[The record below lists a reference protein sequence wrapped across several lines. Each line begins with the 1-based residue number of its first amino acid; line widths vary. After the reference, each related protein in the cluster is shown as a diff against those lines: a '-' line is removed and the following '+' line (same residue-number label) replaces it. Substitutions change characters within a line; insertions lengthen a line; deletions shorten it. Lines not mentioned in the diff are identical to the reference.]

1 MSPHVQGERQCSRAA
16 GPQPELSRLAGVGDA
31 SRMATYDELQL
42 GECATFTKTLSET
55 DIYLFAGITGDMNPA
70 HVDAVSAAQGVFK
83 QRIAHGMLSASFI
96 STVIAMKLP
105 GPGTIYAGQN
115 LQFRGPVFIG
125 DTVTARVEV
134 SEKIEA
140 RQWVKLKT
148 TVTNQDGKLV
158 VDGEATVIPPK

>member
-1 MSPHVQGERQCSRAA
+1 MLRG
-16 GPQPELSRLAGVGDA
+16 
-31 SRMATYDELQL
+31 MATYDELQI
-42 GECATFTKTLSET
+42 GDFATFTKTLSET

-70 HVDAVSAAQGVFK
+70 HVDAVSAAEGMFK

-115 LQFRGPVFIG
+115 LQFRAPVFIG
-125 DTVTARVEV
+125 DTVTARAEI

-140 RQWVKLKT
+140 RQWVKMKT

-158 VDGEATVIPPK
+158 VDGEATVIPPKQRPAS